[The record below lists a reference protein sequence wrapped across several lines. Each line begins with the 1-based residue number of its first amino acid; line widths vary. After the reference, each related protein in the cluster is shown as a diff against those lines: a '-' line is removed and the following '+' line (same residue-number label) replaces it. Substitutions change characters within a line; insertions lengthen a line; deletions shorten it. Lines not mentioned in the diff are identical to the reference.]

1 MQIGS
6 YYQGDR
12 QCKFTVWAP
21 LRQQV
26 DVHLVAPED
35 KIIPLEQDENGY
47 WQGTIEAEPGALYFY
62 RLDGEVERPDPVSVS
77 QPQGVHGASE
87 VVSQQ
92 FQWMDQQWQGIP
104 LEDYVIYELHVGT
117 FTPEGTFDAI
127 IPRIPELLELGVNA
141 IEIMPIAQF
150 PGSRN
155 WGYDGV
161 YPFATQ
167 QSYGGIEG
175 FKRLV
180 NACHQQGMA
189 VVLDV
194 VYNHLG
200 PEGNYMSNYGPYF
213 TDRYK
218 TPWGSALNFDGEY
231 SFGVRNYFIEN
242 ALYWFRHFHVDAL
255 RLDAVHAI
263 YDFGAKHIL
272 QEIAEAT
279 AALDAEIGR
288 KFYLIAES
296 DLNDPRTIRSPEVGG
311 YGMDAQWSDDF
322 HHALR
327 TLLTKEQHGYYGDYG
342 EVKHLAKAYSDSFV
356 YAWDYSPFRKRYH
369 GSLPLDCPPQQ
380 FVICSQ
386 NHDQVGNRLMGDRLT
401 ELLSFDALKLAAG
414 AVLLSPYIPMLFMGE
429 EYGEEAPFMYFI
441 SHTDPDL
448 VAAVRQGR
456 KEEFAAFHAEGE
468 AIDPQAEE
476 TFQRSTL
483 HWDLKH
489 EGKHKTLWQFYQK
502 LIQLRKQIP
511 ALKHKDRNG
520 LKVDVIGE
528 QVILLQRWHE
538 ASKAFCLLNFGT
550 EPIETKLTFDAGTW
564 KKLLDSS
571 DAQWAGAGSDLED
584 ALAIESE
591 AQQALKLLPQSVVL
605 YAKG

>member
-6 YYQGDR
+6 HYQGNR

-26 DVHLVAPED
+26 NVHLVAPED
-35 KIIPLEQDENGY
+35 KIIPLQQDEQGY

-62 RLDGEVERPDPVSVS
+62 QLDGEFERPDPASVS
-77 QPQGVHGASE
+77 QPQGVHGPSE
-87 VVSQQ
+87 VVDQQ

-104 LEDYVIYELHVGT
+104 LEEYVIYELHVGT
-117 FTPEGTFDAI
+117 FTQEGTFDAI
-127 IPRIPELLELGVNA
+127 IPRIPELLELGINA
-141 IEIMPIAQF
+141 IEIMPVAQF

-161 YPFATQ
+161 YPFAAQ

-200 PEGNYMSNYGPYF
+200 PEGNYMSNYAPYF

-242 ALYWFRHFHVDAL
+242 ALYWFRQFHVDAL

-279 AALDAEIGR
+279 AALDAEVGR

-296 DLNDPRTIRSPEVGG
+296 DLNDPRVIRAPEVGG
-311 YGMDAQWSDDF
+311 FGMDAQWSDDF
-322 HHALR
+322 HHSLR

-342 EVKHLAKAYSDSFV
+342 EVKHLAKAYTDSFV

-369 GSLPLDCPPQQ
+369 GSAPLDCPHSQ

-386 NHDQVGNRLMGDRLT
+386 NHDQVGNRLMGDRMT
-401 ELLSFDALKLAAG
+401 ELISFDALKMAAA
-414 AVLLSPYIPMLFMGE
+414 AVLLSPSIPMLFMGE

-468 AIDPQAEE
+468 AIDPQAED
-476 TFQRSTL
+476 TFQRSKL
-483 HWDLKH
+483 RWDLKH
-489 EGKHKTLWQFYQK
+489 EGKHKTLWQFYQR

-511 ALKHKDRNG
+511 ALKQKNRDH
-520 LKVDVIGE
+520 LKVNVIGE
-528 QVILLQRWHE
+528 TLCLHRSHE
-538 ASKAFCLLNFGT
+538 ASEVFCFMNFGADPTELKLNFH
-550 EPIETKLTFDAGTW
+550 AGTW

-571 DAQWAGAGSDLED
+571 DANWGGSGSNLED
-584 ALAIESE
+584 VLAIEAE
-591 AQQALKLLPQSVVL
+591 AQQSLKLQPLSVAL
-605 YAKG
+605 YAKS